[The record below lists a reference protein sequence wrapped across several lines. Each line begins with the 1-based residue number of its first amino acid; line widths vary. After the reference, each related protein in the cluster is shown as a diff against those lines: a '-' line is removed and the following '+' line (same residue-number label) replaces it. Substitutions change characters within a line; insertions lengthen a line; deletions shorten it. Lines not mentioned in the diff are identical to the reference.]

1 MRRLIGKILFLML
14 MLPVVAAA
22 SEGVNYVIVSGQII
36 NYEYGNPVKNH
47 SVYIEQNDNSG
58 NPEKDVIE
66 LLTDD
71 EGFFYDSIATT
82 NMKGAFTIYTYDYL
96 GKRID
101 TTLYYRFLIFNSNVL
116 VANFRIYMPYQL
128 EKLQA
133 SFNYY
138 QKAGGNRFEFL
149 FKDLTKNSNIISR
162 KWNFGDGTTSNE
174 KNVSHTYASTG
185 FYKITLSVAA
195 LVNNEVQSSTF
206 SRMIYIPDRSY
217 YNFGGHA
224 FCQYF
229 PIDVGVAYL
238 YMLDSSKSFIP
249 IDTAYLDTLGY
260 YYFYQVPAAEY
271 LVKAQPTENSVSY
284 GKMLPTYYGDQIL
297 WENASIIH
305 LTQTGWEY
313 DIHLKSAEGLLESGN
328 GFIHGNI
335 SFFNGLKEG
344 GELPAEGITVYL
356 LNENFVSLIYQYSDD
371 NGDFNFRNIAF
382 GDYSLKPEITGVHC
396 DEVSIEV
403 SGIQPVIDSIQIL
416 IQDGEA
422 SLSVPEQKRYSQNVF
437 NNIFPSPA
445 VSQIKLAI
453 QSGSNNEIEW
463 KIFDM
468 SGRFVKNGF
477 YSLQHGNNV
486 IDINI
491 PELKSGLYLMEII
504 WDNGKKAQKKFS
516 VR

>member
-1 MRRLIGKILFLML
+1 MFPL
-14 MLPVVAAA
+14 VAAA
-22 SEGVNYVIVSGQII
+22 SEGVNYVVVSGQII

-47 SVYIEQNDNSG
+47 SVFIQQCDNSG
-58 NPEKDVIE
+58 NPEKDIIE
-66 LLTDD
+66 LLTDN

-82 NMKGAFTIYTYDYL
+82 NTKGAFTIFTYDYY

-116 VANFRIYMPYQL
+116 VANFKIYMPYQM
-128 EKLQA
+128 EKVQA
-133 SFNYY
+133 RFNYY
-138 QKAGGNRFEFL
+138 QKIGDNRFKFL
-149 FKDLTKNSNIISR
+149 FKDLTKTSNIISR

-174 KNVSHTYASTG
+174 KNVEHLYSATG
-185 FYKITLSVAA
+185 FYKITLSVKA
-195 LVNNEVQSSTF
+195 LVNNEVQTSSF
-206 SRMIYIPDRSY
+206 SRMIYISDRSY

-238 YMLDSSKSFIP
+238 YMLDSSRSFIP

-271 LVKAQPTENSVSY
+271 LVKAQPTKNSSSY
-284 GKMLPTYYGDQIL
+284 GKMLPTYYGDKIS

-305 LTQTGWEY
+305 LTETGWEY
-313 DIHLKSAEGLLESGN
+313 DIHLKSVEGSLQSGN

-344 GELPAEGITVYL
+344 GELPVEGVTVYL
-356 LNENFVSLIYQYSDD
+356 LNGNFVSLIYHYSDG
-371 NGDFNFRNIAF
+371 NGDFNFSNIAF

-403 SGIQPVIDSIQIL
+403 SGTQPVVDSIKIL

-422 SLSVPEQKRYSQNVF
+422 SLSVPEQKHFSQDFF
-437 NNIFPSPA
+437 NSIYPSPA
-445 VSQIKLAI
+445 LSQIKLAI
-453 QSGSNNEIEW
+453 QSSSGNDMEW

-468 SGRFVKNGF
+468 SGRFIKNGF
-477 YSLQHGNNV
+477 YSLQPGNN
-486 IDINI
+486 IININI
-491 PELKSGLYLMEII
+491 PDLDSGLYLMEII
-504 WDNGKKAQKKFS
+504 WDSGKKAQKKFS

>member
-1 MRRLIGKILFLML
+1 MRRLTGKIFLLIL
-14 MLPVVAAA
+14 MLPFAVVA

-47 SVYIEQNDNSG
+47 SVFIEQCDNSG

-66 LLTDD
+66 ILTDD
-71 EGFFYDSIATT
+71 EGFFYDSVATT
-82 NMKGAFTIYTYDYL
+82 NMKGAFNIYTYDYL

-101 TTLYYRFLIFNSNVL
+101 TILYYRFLIFNSNVL
-116 VANFRIYMPYQL
+116 VANFKIYMPYQM

-133 SFNYY
+133 RFNYY
-138 QKAGGNRFEFL
+138 QKAGDDRFTFL
-149 FKDLTKNSNIISR
+149 FKDLTQNNNIISR

-174 KNVSHTYASTG
+174 KNVKHVYASTG

-195 LVNNEVQSSTF
+195 KVNNEVQSSTF

-238 YMLDSSKSFIP
+238 YMLDSSRSFIP

-260 YYFYQVPAAEY
+260 YYFYQVPEAEY
-271 LVKAQPTENSVSY
+271 LVKAQPSESSSAY
-284 GKMLPTYYGDQIL
+284 GKMLPTYYGDQIF
-297 WENASIIH
+297 WEDASIIH

-313 DIHLKSAEGLLESGN
+313 DIHLKSAEGVQSGN

-335 SFFNGLKEG
+335 SFFNGLKDG

-356 LNENFVSLIYQYSDD
+356 LNENFVSLFYQYSDD
-371 NGDFNFRNIAF
+371 NGDFNFNHIAY
-382 GDYSLKPEITGVHC
+382 GGYTLKPEITGIKC

-403 SGIQPVIDSIQIL
+403 SGVQPIIDSINIL

-422 SLSVPEQKRYSQNVF
+422 SLSVPEQKRYSQN
-437 NNIFPSPA
+437 IFDKLYPSPA

-453 QSGSNNEIEW
+453 QSSSINEIEW

-477 YSLQHGNNV
+477 YPLQYGKNL
-486 IDINI
+486 IEINI
-491 PELKSGLYLMEII
+491 PDLETGLYLMEVI